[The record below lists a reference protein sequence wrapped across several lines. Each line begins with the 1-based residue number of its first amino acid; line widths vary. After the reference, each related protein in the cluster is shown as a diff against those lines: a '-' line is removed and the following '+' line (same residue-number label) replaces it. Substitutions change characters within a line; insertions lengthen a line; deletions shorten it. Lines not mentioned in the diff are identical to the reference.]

1 MASLDLGFCDPVG
14 RARLNKALGGRG
26 EKGFSVIAKARI
38 TLPRP
43 QPGLIPRPDL
53 EAAAAHQVVLLA
65 AGAGYGKS
73 QLLAHWAQGHETAAF
88 GLCSRLG
95 ETASS
100 LLELLFAAAGVQ
112 DRFVADKPWQQQT
125 DLFLEHLF
133 GLPEGL
139 LILDDIHHV
148 ESPTSDTEGCRLLLS
163 YLLDYRPEQCRF
175 ILSGRTVPELADLEF
190 RQMRGELAVLKG
202 QQLALSAEQLEQLAP
217 GQGEKLAELT
227 SGWPLAAAVLMRHPA
242 DQWEAQRETLGGS
255 LLKMATAD
263 LSPSAAEAVAVLG
276 LMGWAG
282 QHEITDPAVWHELHK
297 LSQQGLL
304 VHPLDKERV
313 QLHPLFAEQYQAE
326 AGDRVRGLAVEG
338 LLASGRV
345 WEALELTRSSD
356 MLRERLLEH
365 GEGLLRAGRHHLLA
379 RLLDRALEHPVLSRL
394 RGEVNW
400 RLGDPA
406 AATEAF
412 TNGAAQARELGHG
425 VWEAECW
432 AAAAG
437 LYLDAVCPKE
447 AAGYLRR
454 AYRALGPGERRE
466 KARILER
473 FAENAV
479 NEGKARHASRYR
491 RLAVRW
497 DTERE
502 EDLVVT
508 ARILLRSGRLAEAR
522 GGLEASLERGNSG
535 QQSDGV
541 LDGHRDPRLVLAY
554 VHCLEG
560 RPEKAEAL
568 AEEVLEHARK
578 LDDRLTEAVA
588 LARLAHARLVKAK
601 TVGEDGE
608 VLSLYA
614 QADALVRSLGME
626 RLRAE
631 MLMGQALYQSWRGNT
646 PRAYE
651 AAREG
656 VDLTQ
661 RSGDVWMQTW
671 LELVQAAAA
680 ADGGHPAALDLLSA
694 AREAFRRCRDRFG
707 FAVAEV
713 WMARYGGGGDGSGR
727 QGKAL
732 DEFPF
737 LGQRANLFGPPPGSL
752 PALPAPPEADSHRL
766 QVFCLGTLSLLRDGE
781 PVPAK
786 AFKRKKARELFALLV
801 AAPNIYF
808 HREDLAAKLWPQADQ
823 KASLRDFR
831 VALHALSDTLEP
843 ERPKNTTAFCID
855 RQEERYRL
863 LSDRV
868 ELDTHRFEALLAQ
881 VNDVEGW
888 ERALKLYRG
897 PFCEDYPYLESLS
910 PVREK
915 YDRLYLD
922 LAENLAEAYLRSH
935 QEGKAV
941 ELAQR
946 MLVRDATWE
955 PAYRLLMRGQAAL
968 GHDHLLPRTFTLCLE
983 TLEEELGVEPSE
995 ETFALARELL
1005 GEQLAT
1011 IL

>member
-1 MASLDLGFCDPVG
+1 
-14 RARLNKALGGRG
+14 
-26 EKGFSVIAKARI
+26 VIAKARI

-43 QPGLIPRPDL
+43 QPGLVPRPDL
-53 EAAAAHQVVLLA
+53 EAAAGHQVVLLA

-73 QLLAHWAQGHETAAF
+73 QLLARWAQGSPWVAF

-100 LLELLFAAAGVQ
+100 LLELLFAAAGVHEQ
-112 DRFVADKPWQQQT
+112 FVPEKPWQQQT

-133 GLPEGL
+133 EQPEGL
-139 LILDDIHHV
+139 LILDDLHHI
-148 ESPTSDTEGCRLLLS
+148 ESPSSDSEGCRLLLS
-163 YLLDYRPEQCRF
+163 YLLDYRPDHCRF
-175 ILSGRTVPELADLEF
+175 VLSGRSIPELADIEF
-190 RQMRGELAVLKG
+190 RQMKGELAVLKG
-202 QQLALSAEQLEQLAP
+202 QQLALSKEQLEQLSP
-217 GQGEKLAELT
+217 GQSDRLEELT

-242 DQWEAQRETLGGS
+242 EQWESQRETLGES

-263 LSPSAAEAVAVLG
+263 LSPAAAEAVAVLG
-276 LMGWAG
+276 LMGWAS
-282 QHEITDPAVWHELHK
+282 QHEISDPGVWQELTR

-304 VHPLDKERV
+304 VHALDKERV

-326 AGDRVRGLAVEG
+326 AGDKVRALAVDG
-338 LLASGRV
+338 LLAAGRV
-345 WEALELTRSSD
+345 WEALELTRSPEL
-356 MLRERLLEH
+356 LRERLLVH
-365 GEGLLRAGRHHLLA
+365 GEGMLKAGRHHLLA
-379 RLLDRALEHPVLSRL
+379 RLLERSSEHPVLSRL
-394 RGEVNW
+394 RGEVDW

-406 AATEAF
+406 SAVEAF
-412 TNGAAQARELGHG
+412 TTAAAQARELGHG
-425 VWEAECW
+425 VWEAQSW
-432 AAAAG
+432 SAAAG
-437 LYLDAVCPKE
+437 LYLDAVCPRE

-454 AYRALGPGERRE
+454 AYRSLGPGERRE

-491 RLAVRW
+491 RLAARW

-502 EDLVVT
+502 DDLVVT

-522 GGLEASLERGNSG
+522 GGLEASLERAGIA
-535 QQSDGV
+535 QTEGV

-560 RPEKAEAL
+560 RHQKAEAL
-568 AEEVLEHARK
+568 AEEVLDHARK

-588 LARLAHARLVKAK
+588 LARLAHARLVRAK
-601 TVGEDGE
+601 EQGSQSEEDI
-608 VLSLYA
+608 LSLYA
-614 QADALVRSLGME
+614 QSDALIRSLGVE
-626 RLRAE
+626 RLRVE
-631 MLMGQALYQSWRGNT
+631 MLMGQALYQSWKGNT

-656 VDLTQ
+656 VDLAQ
-661 RSGDVWMQTW
+661 KSGDVWMQTW

-680 ADGGHPAALDLLSA
+680 SEGGHPAALSLLSSV
-694 AREAFRRCRDRFG
+694 REAFRRCRDRFG
-707 FAVAEV
+707 FAVAEI
-713 WMARYGGGGDGSGR
+713 WMARLEARPETGLTTSELRSDGSSR
-727 QGKAL
+727 QRKAL

-737 LGQRANLFGPPPGSL
+737 LGQRATLFGPPPGSL
-752 PALPAPPEADSHRL
+752 PVPQHKSEDAVSHKL

-801 AAPNIYF
+801 AAPDTYF
-808 HREDLAAKLWPQADQ
+808 HREDLAARLWPQADQ

-868 ELDTHRFEALLAQ
+868 ELDTQRFEDLLARA
-881 VNDVEGW
+881 NDVESW

-897 PFCEDYPYLESLS
+897 PFCEDYPYLDSLG

-922 LAENLAEAYLRSH
+922 LAESLAQAYLAGR

-946 MLVRDATWE
+946 MLSRDATWE